1 MFNTIHINYI
11 YPLSLIIY
19 ISRRMLFVLPPEMG
33 KPLCGTALQKYK
45 KSRLKKVNRYTLL
58 HMV

>member
-33 KPLCGTALQKYK
+33 KPLCGITLQKYK
-45 KSRLKKVNRYTLL
+45 KKAV
-58 HMV
+58 